1 MARAT
6 TPKTPAGRNKAQA
19 EFDKY
24 TTRRRAQAAETGP
37 AASAGAA
44 PGPAATAASSPFPG
58 AGLSWAGAGMAPVYI
73 AWKLGLY
80 ARAILGERDSGWV
93 RTARTPTGTASS

>member
-37 AASAGAA
+37 AAS
-44 PGPAATAASSPFPG
+44 SS
-58 AGLSWAGAGMAPVYI
+58 
-73 AWKLGLY
+73 WK
-80 ARAILGERDSGWV
+80 SGKIN
-93 RTARTPTGTASS
+93 TPSMVLAHVVN